1 MRLADRIVE
10 VLPRLWAKVWR
21 LPATY
26 YKIWNYVIYS
36 IEHHWG
42 ITYTTFVDDIKFKT
56 QELIK
61 PMLVLRV
68 LNGLVEN

>member
-1 MRLADRIVE
+1 M
-10 VLPRLWAKVWR
+10 
-21 LPATY
+21 PATY

-36 IEHHWG
+36 IERHWG